1 MLKISV
7 SICITLIV
15 FVKYLNM
22 SRADSQNKNKGL
34 SRLDGRHEWMPQVAD
49 NTDSAST
56 PKRTHSQTS
65 TSSTP
70 QQPSKRVNIDN
81 DSTDELLEFFDNIS
95 PLHSDINSDVN
106 QKCINFLKSP
116 FTMAMIGDMVKVAV
130 TQQLETYEHDVSF
143 LKGTV
148 DSLTNMVHC
157 LQDENEKLKS
167 KIVNLETGNDRLEQY
182 SRRQSLRIHNDWPE
196 NPEEN
201 TDGMVIQMA
210 KEHLNIDLKHDE
222 INRSHRVGPKNRR
235 GSPRP
240 VIVKFVSHNSKAR
253 IYRSKGR
260 LKMGGPTARNLLIT
274 EDLTKKRHAMFTEAR
289 HLRNQNLIRDC
300 WTMDGNLFVRDMHA
314 RIQVFSDIMAFSKWK
329 EHLMGF
335 PPQTYSEILNK

>member
-1 MLKISV
+1 M
-7 SICITLIV
+7 
-15 FVKYLNM
+15 
-22 SRADSQNKNKGL
+22 
-34 SRLDGRHEWMPQVAD
+34 
-49 NTDSAST
+49 
-56 PKRTHSQTS
+56 
-65 TSSTP
+65 
-70 QQPSKRVNIDN
+70 
-81 DSTDELLEFFDNIS
+81 
-95 PLHSDINSDVN
+95 
-106 QKCINFLKSP
+106 
-116 FTMAMIGDMVKVAV
+116 
-130 TQQLETYEHDVSF
+130 
-143 LKGTV
+143 
-148 DSLTNMVHC
+148 
-157 LQDENEKLKS
+157 
-167 KIVNLETGNDRLEQY
+167 EQY

-196 NPEEN
+196 NPEED

-289 HLRNQNLIRDC
+289 QLRNQNLIRDC

-329 EHLMGF
+329 EHLMVF